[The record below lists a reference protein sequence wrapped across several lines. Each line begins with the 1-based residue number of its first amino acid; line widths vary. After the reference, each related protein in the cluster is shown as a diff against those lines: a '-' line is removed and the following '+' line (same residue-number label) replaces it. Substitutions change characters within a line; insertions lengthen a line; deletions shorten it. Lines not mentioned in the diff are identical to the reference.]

1 MIKLLVMQKYEL
13 RETATTPYVNFDPD
27 TGVIR
32 MEGRSIP
39 ENVIDFYQ
47 PILRWID
54 EYATNSQPETI
65 VHLKFEYFN
74 TSSSKRIFDIMKKFE
89 KLAVDT
95 GKKVTINWYFEE
107 DDEDI
112 YFAGNDYKALINKV
126 DFNLVEIKG

>member
-1 MIKLLVMQKYEL
+1 MLF
-13 RETATTPYVNFDPD
+13 RSVNFDHT
-27 TGVIR
+27 TGVIK

-54 EYATNSQPETI
+54 EYAQNPLPQTL
-65 VHLKFEYFN
+65 VHMKFEYFN
-74 TSSSKRIFDIMKKFE
+74 TSSSKRIFDIMKKLE
-89 KLAVDT
+89 KMAIDT
-95 GKKVTINWYFEE
+95 GTKVTINWYFEE

-126 DFNLVEIKG
+126 DFNLIELKQN

>member
-1 MIKLLVMQKYEL
+1 MVKYEL
-13 RETATTPYVNFDPD
+13 KETATTPFINFDHT
-27 TGVIR
+27 TGVIK

-54 EYATNSQPETI
+54 EYAQNPLPQTL
-65 VHLKFEYFN
+65 VHMKFEYFN
-74 TSSSKRIFDIMKKFE
+74 TSSSKRIFDIMKKLE
-89 KLAVDT
+89 KMAIDT
-95 GKKVTINWYFEE
+95 GTKVTINWYFEE

-126 DFNLVEIKG
+126 DFNLIELKQN